1 MELGTLKYTDLRRLA
16 KEVGIKAN
24 LKADKLL
31 KALEQHYEQQDGG
44 LLKSARKEVTQDSAP
59 VHGQAA
65 QKQANFVTER
75 RSRVTLKRKHED
87 LEMKLSPRPVNQVER
102 PSVEPEE
109 KRSSKRKKTSLE
121 KEAVAPVVSEKE
133 NKPEK
138 QTEPTS
144 NKIDPDTSVKAEE
157 KTSQRPPGKI
167 PRAAELMSKA
177 KAAKRPVTP
186 NFKKLHEAH
195 FNKME
200 SIDAYVQ
207 RKNKTIDSFR
217 NTVNELK
224 TLSETTNMKPVEM
237 KTNPKPVDGTTQPKL
252 KVNGSALFSPAALA
266 KKPGPD
272 KGRVTQLS
280 ANKPALKG
288 SAIFKPTVVSTAK
301 INVRFSQGT
310 QDNEHK
316 RSLIKTPARMSPH
329 VQLTSTPA
337 RKSSTTQQKTGANTS
352 VLSTSKTPGTTPFVF
367 KANTSMT
374 TTPHGTK
381 RNAFDLK
388 ASLSKPL
395 TYKPHTGKL
404 KPFAE
409 TQDNTLNKSQTV
421 PSHQKNYKQHK
432 VQTRNDRRVKHTED
446 RKQKKEKMIGARRG
460 LVMT

>member
-224 TLSETTNMKPVEM
+224 
-237 KTNPKPVDGTTQPKL
+237 KL